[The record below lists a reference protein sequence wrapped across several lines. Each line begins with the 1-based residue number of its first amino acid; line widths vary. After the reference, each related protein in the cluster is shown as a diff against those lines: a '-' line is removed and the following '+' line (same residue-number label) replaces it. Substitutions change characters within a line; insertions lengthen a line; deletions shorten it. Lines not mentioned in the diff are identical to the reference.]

1 MRPRVESQPGNLGLA
16 LYVHPEWRTLITLI
30 AGVVAVYILL
40 DQLSRVSLRALL
52 SHSDWR
58 WGVLAIG
65 LSALTYAGATLEL
78 QGFVLERLN
87 PVRTFLAQVA
97 GSFVMLIT
105 PAAVGVAAPN
115 IRFLRKAGVS
125 AADAVS
131 SVGVAQV
138 VAFVVHAA
146 MLLTFAALTGTSSRN
161 SLLPPNWAWIA
172 LAVAVAGLLISA
184 AVPAGRSFLRS
195 WLKPLLSRAIPRL
208 LDIAQQP
215 MKLAEGGGAVPCC

>member
-1 MRPRVESQPGNLGLA
+1 
-16 LYVHPEWRTLITLI
+16 
-30 AGVVAVYILL
+30 
-40 DQLSRVSLRALL
+40 
-52 SHSDWR
+52 
-58 WGVLAIG
+58 
-65 LSALTYAGATLEL
+65 
-78 QGFVLERLN
+78 
-87 PVRTFLAQVA
+87 
-97 GSFVMLIT
+97 MLIT

-131 SVGVAQV
+131 SVGVSQV

-195 WLKPLLSRAIPRL
+195 WLKLLLSRAIPRL

-215 MKLAEGGGAVPCC
+215 MKLAEGVGGALLLTATAVAAGAHRLGGHALPAAQGCPLTCAQFGFPHTSSGSHGRCHGG

>member
-1 MRPRVESQPGNLGLA
+1 
-16 LYVHPEWRTLITLI
+16 
-30 AGVVAVYILL
+30 
-40 DQLSRVSLRALL
+40 
-52 SHSDWR
+52 
-58 WGVLAIG
+58 
-65 LSALTYAGATLEL
+65 
-78 QGFVLERLN
+78 
-87 PVRTFLAQVA
+87 
-97 GSFVMLIT
+97 
-105 PAAVGVAAPN
+105 
-115 IRFLRKAGVS
+115 
-125 AADAVS
+125 
-131 SVGVAQV
+131 
-138 VAFVVHAA
+138 